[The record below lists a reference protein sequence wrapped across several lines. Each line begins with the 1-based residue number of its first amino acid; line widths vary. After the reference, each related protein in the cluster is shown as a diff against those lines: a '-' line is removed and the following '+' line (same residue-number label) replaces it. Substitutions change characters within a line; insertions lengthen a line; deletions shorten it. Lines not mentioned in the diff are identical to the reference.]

1 MAGAT
6 AVEVGTYNFMN
17 PNGGAEI
24 ITDLERYLEEKN
36 KNVNDFI
43 KKLV

>member
-24 ITDLERYLEEKN
+24 ISDLERYLGVDGYVAAFGK
-36 KNVNDFI
+36 VM
-43 KKLV
+43 